1 MKRFKQIIFIL
12 IIGVFSLEAIFS
24 NIVFAQTNTDT
35 TSEEGSKC
43 VVCGMPSLE
52 FQTYVNF
59 QVNVLQILQNAVKEP
74 E

>member
-1 MKRFKQIIFIL
+1 MKIYKQIIFTL
-12 IIGVFSLEAIFS
+12 IIGVFFLEAIFS
-24 NIVFAQTNTDT
+24 NFAFAQTT
-35 TSEEGSKC
+35 TSEEDSKC